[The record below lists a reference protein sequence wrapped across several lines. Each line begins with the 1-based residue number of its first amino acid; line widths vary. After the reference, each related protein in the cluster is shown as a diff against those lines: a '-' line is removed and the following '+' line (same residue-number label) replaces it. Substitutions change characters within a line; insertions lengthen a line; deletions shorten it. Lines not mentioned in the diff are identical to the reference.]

1 MLYYVIISSFDIAIL
16 VIATHD
22 TEGSSMND
30 EYNIQKYLPLTEATY
45 YTLLALIEPRHGY
58 IVMQKVKEI
67 SQGTVDIG
75 PGTLYGIFST
85 LQKEGL
91 ILKVKEENRR
101 KTYALTPKG
110 KAVLREQI
118 ARLEIMTQG
127 GLESIDD
134 LQE

>member
-1 MLYYVIISSFDIAIL
+1 
-16 VIATHD
+16 
-22 TEGSSMND
+22 MND

-75 PGTLYGIFST
+75 PGTLYGVFST

-110 KAVLREQI
+110 KAILREQI
-118 ARLEIMTQG
+118 ARLEIMTRG

-134 LQE
+134 LQG

>member
-1 MLYYVIISSFDIAIL
+1 M
-16 VIATHD
+16 T
-22 TEGSSMND
+22 D
-30 EYNIQKYLPLTEATY
+30 EYDIQKYLPLTEATY

-67 SQGTVDIG
+67 SREMVDIG

-127 GLESIDD
+127 GLERIDD
-134 LQE
+134 LQG

>member
-1 MLYYVIISSFDIAIL
+1 
-16 VIATHD
+16 
-22 TEGSSMND
+22 MNED
-30 EYNIQKYLPLTEATY
+30 YDIQKYLPLTESTY

-75 PGTLYGIFST
+75 PGTLYGVFST

-110 KAVLREQI
+110 KAILREQI

-134 LQE
+134 L

>member
-1 MLYYVIISSFDIAIL
+1 
-16 VIATHD
+16 
-22 TEGSSMND
+22 MNENYD
-30 EYNIQKYLPLTEATY
+30 IQKYLPLTESTY

-67 SQGTVDIG
+67 SRGTVDIG
-75 PGTLYGIFST
+75 PGTLYGVFST

-134 LQE
+134 L